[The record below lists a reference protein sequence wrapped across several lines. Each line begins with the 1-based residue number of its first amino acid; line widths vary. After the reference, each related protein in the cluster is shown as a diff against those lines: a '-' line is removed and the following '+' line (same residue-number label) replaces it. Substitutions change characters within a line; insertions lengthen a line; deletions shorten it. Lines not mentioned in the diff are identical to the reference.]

1 MILELD
7 IFAFIAAISPIS
19 ALNIVDFLLF
29 KLTCLPEIDNE
40 SLIFAPFKLEG
51 RKMKMMSK
59 NDVARSPFYRQLN
72 YATFGISIKVWHY
85 FLVYRDIRISVE
97 LSFKKNVPK
106 LT

>member
-1 MILELD
+1 
-7 IFAFIAAISPIS
+7 
-19 ALNIVDFLLF
+19 
-29 KLTCLPEIDNE
+29 
-40 SLIFAPFKLEG
+40 
-51 RKMKMMSK
+51 MMSK